1 MAGQIGKEIYKL
13 SARPFILEREGN
25 YEEAIKVYKDAIEA
39 LDTTAKKYKKGSMPK
54 INRKMFERQVQVH
67 RERLAYLEELKQ
79 KGTFEN
85 IIRPPTILDA
95 MEELEEQEGDG
106 QLTLSQVRW
115 TSSDIIC
122 IADPIIL
129 QIRRDLHSHQKDAD
143 QKDSEVPSHLKPFV
157 NVADSSQIPFF
168 TPTLPS
174 TAEPVTYRISNS
186 SELVALGKR
195 SHWIF
200 VKDST
205 NTHVLYAL
213 QAVWSDEAPI
223 VEAILRRAGEFLPQ
237 VGAVTVRLRK
247 TRGGSFRLVTST
259 IPDIGTI
266 VEIPDGEARRK
277 DWSPRRFQYGGR
289 NFVWKSGRADG
300 KRADGGVFRSFAW
313 ETLYETKRVWPKSG
327 SKTGK
332 MEDETA
338 GPRLCWG
345 EKGRENGA
353 LSSIHMV
360 GGLDMQFREHL
371 LAAQL
376 ARLVRCSLPPK
387 KEEPPAA
394 GALET
399 VSAGLGLLSLLAG

>member
-1 MAGQIGKEIYKL
+1 MSGQIDKEIYKL

-39 LDTTAKKYKKGSMPK
+39 LDTTAKKYKKGSTPK

-79 KGTFEN
+79 KRTFEN

-106 QLTLSQVRW
+106 QLTLS
-115 TSSDIIC
+115 
-122 IADPIIL
+122 

-174 TAEPVTYRISNS
+174 TAEPVTYRISTS

-213 QAVWSDEAPI
+213 QAVWSDDAPI

-237 VGAVTVRLRK
+237 VGAVAVRLRK

-332 MEDETA
+332 MEDETV

-387 KEEPPAA
+387 KEEPPAV
-394 GALET
+394 GALDT
-399 VSAGLGLLSLLAG
+399 VSAGLGLLSLLVG